1 VTDGP
6 PRLLAVSTGSGE
18 TEEALLAWARALAA
32 AGVDALSLREPG
44 LTDREL
50 VGRVRALVAAR
61 RTDRPQVLV
70 GARAD
75 IALAAGADGVH
86 LPAAGVGAER
96 VRRWA
101 GRRLLLGVST
111 HRVEEVAAA
120 REAGADYVVFGPVYP
135 TPSKP
140 GWVEGD
146 RLAELERAAAHG
158 LPVLA
163 IGGVTID
170 RLGELAR
177 AGAAGAAGIRAFQE
191 SAALPEL
198 AMEAARRFG
207 SRGAR

>member
-1 VTDGP
+1 VREGS

-18 TEEALLAWARALAA
+18 TAEALLAWARALAA

-50 VGRVRALVAAR
+50 LARARALAASAR
-61 RTDRPQVLV
+61 ADRPQLLV
-70 GARAD
+70 SARAD
-75 IALAAGADGVH
+75 VALAAGADGVH
-86 LPAAGVGAER
+86 LPAAGLAAER
-96 VRRWA
+96 VRRWV

-140 GWVEGD
+140 GWVEGN
-146 RLAELERAAAHG
+146 RLAELERAAALG
-158 LPVLA
+158 PPVLA

-191 SAALPEL
+191 PAALPEL
-198 AMEAARRFG
+198 AAEAARCFG
-207 SRGAR
+207 SRDAR